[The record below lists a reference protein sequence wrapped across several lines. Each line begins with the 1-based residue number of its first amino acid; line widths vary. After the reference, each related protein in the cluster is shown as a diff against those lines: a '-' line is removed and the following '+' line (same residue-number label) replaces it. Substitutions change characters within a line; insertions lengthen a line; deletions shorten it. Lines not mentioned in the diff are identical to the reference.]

1 MDDLSGGGQ
10 GASSSGS
17 ALDWFKAA
25 SPLIGSALSGGNKPG
40 SAQAMP
46 IFSPTT
52 AYQNTDS
59 RFNSSGWTVS
69 TGNAG
74 AGAGETPW
82 MLLIGVG
89 LLVLFLRKYA

>member
-1 MDDLSGGGQ
+1 MGDSFGGSQDTNSGD
-10 GASSSGS
+10 S

-25 SPLIGSALSGGNKPG
+25 SPLISSALSGGSKPG

-46 IFSPTT
+46 IISPTT
-52 AYQNTDS
+52 AYQNTTSFFDS
-59 RFNSSGWTVS
+59 SRWTVS
-69 TGNAG
+69 TGNAS

-82 MLLIGVG
+82 MLLMGVG